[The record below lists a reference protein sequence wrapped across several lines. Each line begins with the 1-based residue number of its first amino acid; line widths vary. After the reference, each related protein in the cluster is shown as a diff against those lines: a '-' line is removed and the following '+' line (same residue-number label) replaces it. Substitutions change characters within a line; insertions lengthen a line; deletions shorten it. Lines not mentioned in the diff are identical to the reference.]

1 MKLER
6 KYLNDYL
13 QECENKRLSSHTLK
27 AYRIDLNQYYDY
39 MDKNHL
45 EDDKTGIG
53 SYVRYLNE
61 TYEAKTVKRKLA
73 SLHAYFCYG
82 EYEDLIDINPLRKIR
97 YRIKEEKTLPKTI
110 ATDCLKQLFASMSYS
125 GKYRDIAILDVLIS
139 TGIRVSELCS
149 LKKEDVDL
157 HEGLIRVH
165 GKGKKE
171 RMIYLGEKVM
181 KSLKNYEKYVQKKG
195 EYYFTNK
202 FDQKMSEQSIRNLI
216 HKASDHAHIKL
227 HMTPHMFRHTF
238 ASLLLQEEVD
248 IRNIQYI
255 LGHSSITTTQIYT
268 HISNSQQKRIL
279 MNKNPRDLI

>member
-6 KYLNDYL
+6 KHLCNYLE
-13 QECENKRLSSHTLK
+13 ECENKRLSMHTLK

-39 MDKNHL
+39 MGMEKL
-45 EDDKTGIG
+45 EDDKAGLV
-53 SYVRYLNE
+53 SYIRFLNE
-61 TYEAKTVKRKLA
+61 RYEAKTVKRKLA

-97 YRIKEEKTLPKTI
+97 YRIKEEKSLPKTI
-110 ATDCLKQLFASMSYS
+110 ATDHLKQLFASMSYS
-125 GKYRDIAILDVLIS
+125 GKERDIAILDILIS

-157 HEGLIRVH
+157 HEGMIRVH

-171 RMIYLGEKVM
+171 RVIYLGEKVVH
-181 KSLKNYEKYVQKKG
+181 SLKNYEKIQKKS

-202 FDQKMSEQSIRNLI
+202 YDQKMSEQSIRNLI
-216 HKASDHAHIKL
+216 HKAGDHAQISTP
-227 HMTPHMFRHTF
+227 MTPHMFRHTF

-268 HISNSQQKRIL
+268 HISNNQQKKIL
-279 MNKNPRDLI
+279 IDKNPRNLI